1 MKKRYLLFLLIA
13 ININIVAQN
22 VTVTKGDLVF
32 TLHEYVNV
40 TTCDASVAA
49 ANTEIAGDIVIP
61 DKIEIDGKEYEVQ
74 SIDEFGFK
82 DCSKITSIT
91 LPQLLRSIEYGA
103 FMNCSGLTEL
113 HIPRWCTGL
122 AWCIFTG
129 CDNLKTFTVEEHN
142 QGVQVIG
149 PALFTGGGETLDAFA
164 RGQQLEYYEI
174 PEGVTVV
181 VPYVFEGDLHL
192 KTVKLP
198 SSMTTLASE
207 VFKDCSAL
215 KELTIP
221 RTVQHVYNAFRGCSS
236 MESLTIRNII
246 PPICDCFDDE
256 FYSNV
261 TLYIPNGS
269 KEAYMQTEYWN
280 KFEHVEEVEMED
292 AQQDI
297 FNYQIL
303 SDTEVSISVATKNV
317 PGVLKIPE
325 TVEIDGKTYTVTT
338 VEGFNGCER
347 LKSVELPNTITTICS
362 QAFDECTQLET
373 IHLSASV
380 KTLDQGVFRKCNAL
394 RDIIVDENNP
404 YLKVVDGLLM
414 SADGTEVYAYAPSY
428 SENVNIPNGVKI
440 IQLGCFDYNEKVKS
454 IHLPKSVVNIGTF
467 SACLFL
473 EKINIPASIEL
484 VQTHT
489 FDRCISLQE
498 IYYEAAYPADVN
510 YWGPFDYDDIP
521 DIYSTV
527 TLYVPKGRS
536 TYFRNAP
543 IWGNFKNIKEKEMDG
558 IEIPQSLFLNIDD
571 NRMKI
576 GYYPPFNRYEIPRLT
591 QNLGYQGAG
600 KCGAGIEFESTQ
612 MKPYTGKKLTAVR
625 IALQIENISDLKV
638 NLSHGRNEEPFYSQD
653 LKDVQ
658 IGWNEV
664 LLNTPYEIDGQH
676 LFIYFTYIQDEACYP
691 LYLYTT
697 NGESGSCL
705 VFDPDYYKADGT
717 QGAWL
722 EQEGCLML
730 QGLIE
735 GDKLPE
741 YDIHAVKIEMYSPF
755 FEANSYDESMVFH
768 FRNWGKKSVDDF
780 EVVASIDDVEYY
792 TGTPAGLHSVPGL
805 YYGTIR
811 IGTLPINTTNGKHI
825 IKAGIKTI
833 KGKTPAFS
841 EDDFITVPIYV
852 IDKDMGR
859 RKELLEHFSA
869 TWCPGSMSSGKA
881 INTFINDVGK
891 NRLSIVC
898 IHNNDEYSSPSVQ
911 AYGEYWGVGVI
922 PHIVFDRVSDFPRSF
937 EFTPALADV
946 QISARLAP
954 KSRQLA
960 FTVNGIRID
969 DYENI
974 VSNATLTV
982 LLVEDEVKGKQFDV
996 KNGEY
1001 VDYVHQGVM
1010 RTCLS
1015 EIQGDAIAWK
1025 DNKFAMDYQVKLD
1038 PLWNVENLRIVA
1050 FICNPEDRKQND
1062 MGVVNCNDFTV
1073 KDAEIVSIDPV
1084 QEDEEKSFKDEL
1096 KEDTDLSDKVINNT
1110 YYNMD
1115 EENGDGYDA
1124 EKEALVLN
1132 STTSAEQMN
1141 TIQGANVGDISIRNN
1156 FNGIIF
1162 ELAPG
1167 RGTVTV
1173 DVQTIGTHVLMV
1185 QIGNNAP
1192 TKVTKSER
1200 GTVEVP
1206 YNVKEPTYVYLYAS
1220 TADGSA
1226 APIDRAPSA
1235 GDNSVLLYGYK
1246 LTIKDDSIIPGD
1258 VNGDGLVNVTD
1269 IVATVNFIME
1279 KPSNNFNELAAD
1291 LNGDGKVNV
1300 TDIVKMVT
1308 IIMSGDGASSRR
1320 AAATSSNLVIS
1331 GNNIQLKNA
1340 EDYIAAQ
1347 FDINLGDG
1355 ESISNVV
1362 LNGSSNHSLYWKM
1375 INENTYRVVVYSIT
1389 NAAFHVNSDDLFE
1402 IFMTSG
1408 QDATI
1413 SNEILIRA
1421 ENTTGIDAIRKE
1433 TENGIVYDLNGRQ
1446 VKNPRKGVYIIN
1458 GKKVLVK

>member
-1 MKKRYLLFLLIA
+1 MRKRYLLFLLIA
-13 ININIVAQN
+13 INVNIVAQN

-32 TLHEYVNV
+32 TLHEYVDV

-142 QGVQVIG
+142 QGVKVVG

-181 VPYVFEGDLHL
+181 SPYVFEGDQHL

-198 SSMTTLASE
+198 NSSHVLRSE

-215 KELTIP
+215 KEITIP
-221 RTVQHVYNAFRGCSS
+221 GTTSQIFNAFTGCTA
-236 MESLTIRNII
+236 MESLFIKSST
-246 PPICDCFDDE
+246 PPDLYETFDDS

-261 TLYIPNGS
+261 TLYVPIGG
-269 KEAYMQTEYWN
+269 KDEYMQDDNWN
-280 KFEHVEEVEMED
+280 RFEHIEEIEMED
-292 AQQDI
+292 EQQDL
-297 FNYQIL
+297 FNYRIL
-303 SDTEVSISVATKNV
+303 SETEVCVSAATQNIK
-317 PGVLKIPE
+317 GVLKIPE

-338 VEGFNGCER
+338 VEGFNCCER
-347 LKSVELPNTITTICS
+347 LKRLELPNTITTILNG
-362 QAFDECTQLET
+362 AFDECTKLET
-373 IHLSASV
+373 IHLPASV
-380 KTLDQGVFRKCNAL
+380 KTLEQGVFRKCNAL
-394 RDIIVDENNP
+394 REISVDENNP
-404 YLKVVDGLLM
+404 YLKVIDGLVL

-428 SENVNIPNGVKI
+428 SENVNIPDGAKI
-440 IQLGCFDYNEKVKS
+440 IQLGTFDYNDKVKS
-454 IHLPKSVVNIGTF
+454 VHLPKSVVDIGSF
-467 SACLFL
+467 STCSYL
-473 EKINIPASIEL
+473 EEINIPASVSMIGEAVFL
-484 VQTHT
+484 HC
-489 FDRCISLQE
+489 RSLRV
-498 IYYEAAYPADVN
+498 IRYESAYPADVQN
-510 YWGPFDYDDIP
+510 SGPFIFDKDLGDLYTQTTI
-521 DIYSTV
+521 
-527 TLYVPKGRS
+527 YVPTGRS

-543 IWGNFKNIKEKEMDG
+543 SWGFFENIEEVEMDG
-558 IEIPQSLFLNIDD
+558 IEIPQSPFLNIDD
-571 NRMKI
+571 NKMKI
-576 GYYPPFNRYEIPRLT
+576 GYYPPFNSYEIPRLT
-591 QNLGYQGAG
+591 KSLGYQGAG
-600 KCGAGIEFESTQ
+600 KCGGGIEFEPIRL
-612 MKPYTGKKLTAVR
+612 KPYIGNKLTAVR
-625 IALQIENISDLKV
+625 ISLASDEIHDLKV

-664 LLNTPYEIDGQH
+664 LLNTPYDIDGQH
-676 LFIYFTYIQDEACYP
+676 LFIYFTYKQDEDCYP
-691 LYLYTT
+691 LNFYTV
-697 NGESGSCL
+697 GEEPGSFL

-722 EQEGCLML
+722 EQEGCLIM
-730 QGLIE
+730 QCLIE

-741 YDIHAVKIEMYSPF
+741 YDVHATQIVMSSPF
-755 FEANSYDESMVFH
+755 FEANSYDESMFICY
-768 FRNWGKKSVDDF
+768 RNWGKRNF
-780 EVVASIDDVEYY
+780 EHYNLVAMIDDEVYISRESNSNVRNF
-792 TGTPAGLHSVPGL
+792 PNL
-805 YYGTIR
+805 YYSEAV
-811 IGTLPINTTNGKHI
+811 IGTLPINTKPGKHI

-833 KGKTPAFS
+833 NGKTPAFS

-852 IDKDMGR
+852 IEKDMGR

-881 INTFINDVGK
+881 IKTFTEDVGK
-891 NRLSIVC
+891 DKLSIVC
-898 IHNNDEYSSPSVQ
+898 IHDGDEYSSPSVQ
-911 AYGEYWGVGVI
+911 AYSEYWGVGVV
-922 PHIVFDRVSDFPRSF
+922 PHIVFDRVAGFPRSF
-937 EFTPALADV
+937 ALTPALADV
-946 QISARLAP
+946 QITAKLAP

-960 FTVNGIRID
+960 FTVNGERTD
-969 DYENI
+969 DYENL

-982 LLVEDEVKGKQFDV
+982 LLVEDEVKGKQFDMM
-996 KNGEY
+996 KGDY

-1025 DNKFAMDYQVKLD
+1025 DNKFAMDYQMKLD
-1038 PLWNVENLRIVA
+1038 PSWNVENLRIVA

-1062 MGVVNCNDFTV
+1062 MGVINCNDFIM

-1084 QEDEEKSFKDEL
+1084 QEDEERSFKDEL

-1132 STTSAEQMN
+1132 STTSAEKMN
-1141 TIQGANVGDISIRNN
+1141 SIQGANVGDVSIRENY
-1156 FNGIIF
+1156 NGIIF
-1162 ELAPG
+1162 ELAKG
-1167 RGTVTV
+1167 RGSVTV

-1192 TKVTKSER
+1192 TEETKSER
-1200 GTVEVP
+1200 GTVDVP
-1206 YNVKEPTYVYLYAS
+1206 FDVKEPVYVYLYAS

-1226 APIDRAPSA
+1226 ARIDHAPSA

-1246 LTIKDDSIIPGD
+1246 VTIEPATIPGD

-1269 IVATVNFIME
+1269 IVATVNYIME
-1279 KPSNNFNELAAD
+1279 KPSDNFNEEAAD
-1291 LNGDGKVNV
+1291 LNGDGSINV
-1300 TDIVKMVT
+1300 TDIVKMVS
-1308 IIMSGDGASSRR
+1308 IIMSVSAR
-1320 AAATSSNLVIS
+1320 
-1331 GNNIQLKNA
+1331 
-1340 EDYIAAQ
+1340 EM
-1347 FDINLGDG
+1347 
-1355 ESISNVV
+1355 E
-1362 LNGSSNHSLYWKM
+1362 
-1375 INENTYRVVVYSIT
+1375 
-1389 NAAFHVNSDDLFE
+1389 
-1402 IFMTSG
+1402 
-1408 QDATI
+1408 
-1413 SNEILIRA
+1413 
-1421 ENTTGIDAIRKE
+1421 
-1433 TENGIVYDLNGRQ
+1433 
-1446 VKNPRKGVYIIN
+1446 
-1458 GKKVLVK
+1458 